1 MYKRHYYEMDINQGG
16 EMTWSD
22 HVGLTRERVADKTL
36 RL

>member
-1 MYKRHYYEMDINQGG
+1 MYKRHCYEMDINQGE

-22 HVGLTRERVADKTL
+22 YVGLTRERVADKTL